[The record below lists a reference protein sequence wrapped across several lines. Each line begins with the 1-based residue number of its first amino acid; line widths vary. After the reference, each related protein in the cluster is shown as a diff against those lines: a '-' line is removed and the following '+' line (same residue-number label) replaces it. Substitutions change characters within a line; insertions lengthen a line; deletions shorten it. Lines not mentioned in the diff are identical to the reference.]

1 MYGIVLYVLVYGIV
15 LYVLVYGIVFY
26 VLNVCTK
33 RLETY
38 IYD

>member
-1 MYGIVLYVLVYGIV
+1 MYVIVLYVFVYGIV